1 MWIVLHQIQS
11 FFGVGSVSIRGTR
24 TMAVYCVSNLQDLL
38 GAVIPHFEKF
48 PLITQKQIDFELF
61 KKIVVLVSQKQHLT
75 PEGLNRILGLRVA
88 YATAMNLG
96 LSEKLRT
103 AFPNIPRITRP
114 TIPTLTAQPHAMR

>member
-1 MWIVLHQIQS
+1 
-11 FFGVGSVSIRGTR
+11 
-24 TMAVYCVSNLQDLL
+24 MAVYCVSNLQDLL

-75 PEGLNRILGLRVA
+75 PEGLNRILGLRA
-88 YATAMNLG
+88 AMNLG

>member
-75 PEGLNRILGLRVA
+75 PEGLNRILGLRA
-88 YATAMNLG
+88 AMNLG

-114 TIPTLTAQPHAMR
+114 TIPTLTTQPHAMR